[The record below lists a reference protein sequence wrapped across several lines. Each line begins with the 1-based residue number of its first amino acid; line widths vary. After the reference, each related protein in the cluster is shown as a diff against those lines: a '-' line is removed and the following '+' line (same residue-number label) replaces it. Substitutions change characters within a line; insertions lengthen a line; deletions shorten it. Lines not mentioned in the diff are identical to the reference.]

1 MGYISHFIINGLF
14 YAQRTT
20 GVHRFAREIILELDK
35 IIAPELCSIAI
46 PQGTQVPELHNIKCL
61 EVGKHNGMVW
71 EQWDL
76 PRFVK
81 KEKATLISLCNSQPL
96 LKTGIICIHD
106 AAYKT
111 HPEYFKTFHGKMSV
125 IWHRLVYWQATKLTK
140 YPIITVS
147 YFSKY
152 SLIDTYRINPKRVNV
167 ISNGWQHLKKI
178 GCDDSILEKNGL
190 TKGAFYFTLG
200 NINYNKNTRW
210 VVEYASKHPDE
221 TFVLSGVRVKN
232 SSIDIDHTPNVHYLG
247 FLSDE
252 EIVSLYKNCKAFI
265 FPSIHE
271 GFGIPPMEA
280 LYNGAAIVIANTTC
294 LPEIYQ
300 GSAHYIDAYNTDCN
314 MEELIKEPVNEA
326 EQVLTRYGWDI
337 SAKKLKFLLENF
349 IEHH

>member
-1 MGYISHFIINGLF
+1 MTPHFIINGLF
-14 YAQRTT
+14 YSQKTT

-35 IIAPELCSIAI
+35 IIEADLCSIAI
-46 PQGTQVPELHNIKCL
+46 PKGVQVPNLSNIKFV
-61 EVGKHNGMVW
+61 EVGTHHGMLW

-81 KEKATLISLCNSQPL
+81 KQKGTLISLCNSQPL
-96 LKTGIICIHD
+96 LKPGIICIHD

-125 IWHRLVYWQATKLTK
+125 IWHRLVYRQATKWTN
-140 YPIITVS
+140 YPILTVS

-152 SLIDTYRINPKRVNV
+152 SLIDTYRINPSRITVV
-167 ISNGWQHLKKI
+167 GNGWQHLKTKQS
-178 GCDDSILEKNGL
+178 DDCVLEKNGL
-190 TKGAFYFTLG
+190 QKDSFYFTLG

-210 VVEYASKHPDE
+210 VVEYAQKHPNE

-232 SSIDIDHTPNVHYLG
+232 SSIDIDHTPNIKYLG

-252 EIVSLYKNCKAFI
+252 EIVSLYQNCKAFI

-280 LYNGAAIVIANTTC
+280 LYFGAKIIISNTTC

-300 GSAHYIDAYNTDCN
+300 GSAHYIDAYSTDCN
-314 MEELIKEPVNEA
+314 LNELITQYVNPPN
-326 EQVLTRYGWDI
+326 QVLDRYGWDI
-337 SAKKLKFLLENF
+337 SAQKIKNIMLNMTNC
-349 IEHH
+349 